1 MTPGHAG
8 SGVKIALRAGEKDCT
23 LGSSELRRGPILT
36 VRGMSRFCLYFKPKW
51 KLSEEEKS
59 DLKESWTILRVN
71 LESVGV
77 VTFLK
82 LFETHPETM
91 KPFIP
96 DCISMPERELNE
108 W

>member
-1 MTPGHAG
+1 M
-8 SGVKIALRAGEKDCT
+8 
-23 LGSSELRRGPILT
+23 
-36 VRGMSRFCLYFKPKW
+36 CLLFFSFQPKW
-51 KLSEEEKS
+51 KLSHEQKS
-59 DLKESWTILRVN
+59 DLKESWAILHEN

-91 KPFIP
+91 QPFIP
-96 DCISMPERELNE
+96 DCISMPEMELNE